1 MSGQGSEKQPNKQSS
16 IILSVPSSRHAFS
29 FWKQQENAQKQAI
42 FGYGILCR
50 KQFFCY
56 NKDIYGKK
64 QEEILRKEELR

>member
-1 MSGQGSEKQPNKQSS
+1 
-16 IILSVPSSRHAFS
+16 VPSSRHAFS